1 MKKELRER
9 VEKAEK
15 LGYKDR
21 LIFWCLVIL
30 FPVCGFFFVPMRFSS
45 GDIIYR
51 YYFDVWI
58 VWGACM
64 IVYVPYEIRKPD
76 CFIRKDESYLYVWRW
91 WKWKEIPFSEIVN
104 YDVYTGRRGIFGRSR
119 GALYIYTADKVYR
132 TGVMKGVTQVLLKI
146 KDDGNK

>member
-21 LIFWCLVIL
+21 IIFWCFVIL

-58 VWGACM
+58 VWGVCL
-64 IVYVPYEIRKPD
+64 IVYVPYESGNRIVLSEKTKVTYMYGVGGNGRKFLSVKSLIMT
-76 CFIRKDESYLYVWRW
+76 FIPEDEG
-91 WKWKEIPFSEIVN
+91 FSSAAEECS
-104 YDVYTGRRGIFGRSR
+104 TFTRR
-119 GALYIYTADKVYR
+119 
-132 TGVMKGVTQVLLKI
+132 I
-146 KDDGNK
+146 KFTVPG